1 MSVSLPQKVINVVIT
16 DAMLNGNVL
25 GPLMDSGIRIITTR
39 PEHDL

>member
-25 GPLMDSGIRIITTR
+25 GPLIDLGIRIITTR